1 MSVNFSDVGFDNK
14 IRTYIINN
22 QNDVRLTLARRSYI
36 SSAFIPVV
44 VPYEHVFVGNYCA
57 ISDDVQF
64 LNGANHYP
72 EFLTSYPMG
81 LVLGSTIDVNS
92 CDFKG
97 VSRNVNKN
105 CIIIGNDVWIG
116 LGVTILDGVYI
127 GNGAVVAAGAVV
139 TRDVPPY
146 AVVAGAPARI
156 VKYRFPEDIVPK
168 VNRIKWWYWDEED
181 IIANQYYFH
190 TTDIEEIVKAKYR
203 EKENAVVDNEYVR
216 ELKRYKKDG
225 YEIALFEPDFE
236 DKFVKYDGKTLN
248 ERVIDQFVAASMNR
262 KIMLILK
269 FSREEI
275 GTHQAE
281 IIDLM
286 EKSIKKYNAAPKI
299 DVKVG
304 NGIIDYLIQNI
315 DYVVVTHKENIM
327 KVVDYAKDYGVKLLS
342 GFALYVF
349 DHNRNYLRPRD
360 YKAGFETI
368 EIGANTNV

>member
-1 MSVNFSDVGFDNK
+1 M
-14 IRTYIINN
+14 
-22 QNDVRLTLARRSYI
+22 
-36 SSAFIPVV
+36 
-44 VPYEHVFVGNYCA
+44 
-57 ISDDVQF
+57 
-64 LNGANHYP
+64 
-72 EFLTSYPMG
+72 
-81 LVLGSTIDVNS
+81 
-92 CDFKG
+92 
-97 VSRNVNKN
+97 
-105 CIIIGNDVWIG
+105 WIG